1 MSQNYQNVNVTWLG
15 TAGVL
20 LEDGET
26 GILIDPYVS
35 RFGMLKIALGLP
47 LPPDKDAVKKWSQR
61 LGKNSIKAV
70 IVSHSHFDHSLDAP
84 YFVME
89 TDSVLIGSESTINVG
104 RGASL
109 KPEQLKKVEP
119 DQSIPLGSF
128 TLKFIESL
136 HGPALLG
143 RIPYP
148 GTIDKPLIPPRPA
161 KDYKLGKTYAILISH
176 PSGTIMH
183 HGSAGFVPGMYD
195 AIRVDVVLLGI
206 AGRGNT
212 PEYLNNVS
220 LNLGAKIVIPVHFD
234 NFFVSLEK
242 KFKNLPGVK
251 LKEFLATAE
260 NYRGRFKLKILPIG
274 ERTAVLP
281 LNNK

>member
-1 MSQNYQNVNVTWLG
+1 MSQNHQNVNITWLG
-15 TAGVL
+15 NAGVL
-20 LEDGET
+20 LEDGDT
-26 GILIDPYVS
+26 SILIDPYVS
-35 RFGMLKIALGLP
+35 RFGILKIALGLP
-47 LPPDKDAVKKWSQR
+47 LPPDTKAVKKWSQR
-61 LGKNSIKAV
+61 LGTNHIKAV

-109 KPEQLKKVEP
+109 KPRQLKKVVP
-119 DQSIPLGSF
+119 DQNIHWGSF

-143 RIPYP
+143 RVPYP
-148 GTIDKPLIPPRPA
+148 GTIDQPLTPPRPA
-161 KDYKLGKTYAILISH
+161 KDYKLGQTYAIHISH
-176 PSGTIMH
+176 PSGTIVH

-195 AIRVDVVLLGI
+195 DIRADVVLLGI

-212 PEYLNNVS
+212 QEYLNNVP
-220 LNLGAKIVIPVHFD
+220 LKLGAKLVIPIHFD

-242 KFKNLPGVK
+242 KMKILPRVK

-260 NYRGRFKLKILPIG
+260 NYRDRFELKFLPIG
-274 ERTAVLP
+274 EKTAILP
-281 LNNK
+281 VNNK